1 MLFAGKGR
9 RTPAKA
15 REEKSLYPVLHVAGS
30 LKEYQKELV
39 QKEVASLWELSMVN
53 AAFSNVLKETEHFQV
68 KLQKLGS
75 SFSSIDETA
84 GEFAQVRGEIAQKV
98 ADAQKQMVELGGIS
112 AQVQKSYDEMLHTF
126 SQLQAAIN
134 GIQQCMGKIVTIA
147 DQTNLLSLNASIEAA
162 RAGEAG
168 KGFAVVADEIGK
180 LAMESSKA
188 ANMTRDLIGVSMEE
202 IDRGSAIAK
211 GVMTSLEESV
221 QAVDN
226 INGMIRKTAE
236 NAATQA
242 TNMRQPLQCFR

>member
-1 MLFAGKGR
+1 MLFPGKKQKK
-9 RTPAKA
+9 PAQG

-30 LKEYQKELV
+30 LKEYQKDLV

-134 GIQQCMGKIVTIA
+134 GIQQCMGKII
-147 DQTNLLSLNASIEAA
+147 
-162 RAGEAG
+162 
-168 KGFAVVADEIGK
+168 
-180 LAMESSKA
+180 
-188 ANMTRDLIGVSMEE
+188 
-202 IDRGSAIAK
+202 
-211 GVMTSLEESV
+211 
-221 QAVDN
+221 
-226 INGMIRKTAE
+226 
-236 NAATQA
+236 
-242 TNMRQPLQCFR
+242 